1 MTNYEKKIRKLI
13 RSKIKNLNNHDE
25 KYMKIRFHSD
35 DDLTLKKML
44 ELYNI
49 VIVVRFVFHKDN
61 IC

>member
-1 MTNYEKKIRKLI
+1 MKKIRKLI

>member
-1 MTNYEKKIRKLI
+1 MKKIKKLI
-13 RSKIKNLNNHDE
+13 TSKIKNLNNHDE

-44 ELYNI
+44 VLFNI
-49 VIVVRFVFHKDN
+49 AIVVKFVFHKDN